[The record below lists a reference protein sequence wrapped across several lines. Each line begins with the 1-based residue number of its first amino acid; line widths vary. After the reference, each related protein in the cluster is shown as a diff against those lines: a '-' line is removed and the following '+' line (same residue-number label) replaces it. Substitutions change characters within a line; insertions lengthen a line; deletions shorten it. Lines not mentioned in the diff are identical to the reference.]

1 MWRISSPNM
10 WLSKWI
16 LDRKNS
22 PRHSSGLP
30 MVFTIIWSIWFHRS
44 QVTYEGKTL
53 NAHETLLTSTTLIDR
68 YNKAYADAQMEQSPK
83 RNTTLPPPPPPPS
96 LSLSLSLSLSRTRLR
111 KLQILLIPD
120 IAWRKEE
127 RWSRKASVGIS
138 KGGKNCRLTR
148 H

>member
-83 RNTTLPPPPPPPS
+83 RNTTLPPPPFS
-96 LSLSLSLSLSRTRLR
+96 LSLSLSWTRLR

-127 RWSRKASVGIS
+127 RWSGKASVGIS
-138 KGGKNCRLTR
+138 KGGKNCRLTQ

>member
-83 RNTTLPPPPPPPS
+83 RNTTRPPPPPIS
-96 LSLSLSLSLSRTRLR
+96 LSLSLSDTAKKIANFTHTRYSVEKGR
-111 KLQILLIPD
+111 EVEWKSFCWNIQRWKKL
-120 IAWRKEE
+120 
-127 RWSRKASVGIS
+127 
-138 KGGKNCRLTR
+138 
-148 H
+148 

>member
-83 RNTTLPPPPPPPS
+83 RNTTH
-96 LSLSLSLSLSRTRLR
+96 SLSLSLSLSRTRLR

-138 KGGKNCRLTR
+138 KGGKNCRLTW